1 MASAIPVPAL
11 SEDEKTMALLAH
23 ILQIFTS
30 WIGPLIIYF
39 VKRESKFVA
48 FHAMQALLLQI
59 VLVVLTILCV
69 MLWIFL
75 LVVIVLTHT
84 GTAPGNATPP
94 FELIAVIPLLWFGMM
109 AVGLA
114 NIVLGIVYAVR
125 ASRGERASYPVVG
138 GWARRIVGV

>member
-1 MASAIPVPAL
+1 
-11 SEDEKTMALLAH
+11 MALLAH

-59 VLVVLTILCV
+59 ALLVLTIFCV

-75 LVVIVLTHT
+75 LVAIVLTHI
-84 GTAPGNATPP
+84 GTAPGNTTPP
-94 FELIAVIPLLWFGMM
+94 VELIAVIPLLWFGMV

-125 ASRGERASYPVVG
+125 ASRGEWASYPVVG